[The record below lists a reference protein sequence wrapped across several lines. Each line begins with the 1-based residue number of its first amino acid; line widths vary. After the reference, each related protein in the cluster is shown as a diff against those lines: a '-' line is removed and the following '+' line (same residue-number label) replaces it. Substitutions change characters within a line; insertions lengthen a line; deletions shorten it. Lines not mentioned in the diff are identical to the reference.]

1 MKTAHFIIIL
11 FFIGV
16 NNINAQ
22 DPDTE
27 NNSNNEELASKICS
41 LG

>member
-1 MKTAHFIIIL
+1 MKTALFIITLIS
-11 FFIGV
+11 IGV

-22 DPDTE
+22 DPDAE

-41 LG
+41 